1 MSTESSQRLA
11 ALMEAKEISVKALA
25 DYVGVST
32 VAVRKWLNKGD
43 VPRGD
48 RLIKLCEILGVTP
61 AFLVFGDDTARPQTV
76 RADDG
81 SIAVP
86 YLDVEASCGGGLAAP
101 DHLSLLRFVRLD
113 PRVLSASKL
122 NVHAS
127 GLNLITA
134 VGDSMEP
141 TIKNGDAVIIDVSQS
156 EVNRDGLYAVAFNR
170 NLFIKRIQCLPE
182 GYRMLSD
189 NARYAPI
196 EVKSFDSIRVIG
208 RCFIGLQI
216 TIFY

>member
-1 MSTESSQRLA
+1 MSAESSRRLT
-11 ALMEAKEISVKALA
+11 ALMQEKEVTVKALA

-32 VAVRKWLNKGD
+32 VAVRKWLTKGD

-48 RLIKLCEILGVTP
+48 RLIKLCEMLGVTP
-61 AFLVFGDDTARPQTV
+61 AYLVFGDDSARPQTV

-86 YLDVEASCGGGLAAP
+86 YLDVEASCGGGLTAP
-101 DHLSLLRFVRLD
+101 DHLSLRRFVRLD
-113 PRVLSASKL
+113 PRVLADAKL
-122 NVHAS
+122 NVHAGS
-127 GLNLITA
+127 LNLITA

-141 TIKNGDAVIIDVSQS
+141 TIKSGDAVIVDVSQS

-170 NLFIKRIQCLPE
+170 NLFIKRVQCLPT

-189 NARYAPI
+189 NPRYAPI
-196 EVKSFDSIRVIG
+196 EIESFDSVRVVG